1 MASPEQ
7 GDVASQQN
15 GDGKDDGVYFD
26 SEDTEEFE
34 AAAPNIEVNFDD
46 MVENYFARVDEIHQQ
61 HSDEEDAVLDFE
73 DISA

>member
-34 AAAPNIEVNFDD
+34 AVYSRHARKTIFLGHRRWLRRQHRWKAA
-46 MVENYFARVDEIHQQ
+46 
-61 HSDEEDAVLDFE
+61 
-73 DISA
+73 